1 MDTIVERSK
10 RKGLADISH
19 IRLAKNSAVLLG
31 TYIFA
36 WLLQSRY
43 VLDVRAF
50 DHLSFMLTPLWSS
63 VQQTLLSSAFGASFF
78 R

>member
-43 VLDVRAF
+43 VHR
-50 DHLSFMLTPLWSS
+50 M
-63 VQQTLLSSAFGASFF
+63 
-78 R
+78 